1 MGEARTGAQ
10 PGSARFTQ
18 RRASGRCPRGQ
29 SAMVSRG
36 LPPGRIPQCCI
47 SCNPNPTRPRIPQ
60 HSNKTL
66 HKQQPFPFKRPAGGV
81 GRLPSPQIRTPEGF
95 LIHVAPNPSK
105 LPPNPHK
112 SPAEEVRPK
121 GGPERG
127 GLEPPVPAI
136 FWLLFVRTKS
146 NWTACGRR
154 AGRSAEGRMMA
165 PGAWGRAGP
174 TSGRAAP
181 RLTFSPPCSR
191 ADQTHPAPPP
201 SPARPGPSPHQP
213 PGDHPKTHLPR
224 GGAY

>member
-1 MGEARTGAQ
+1 
-10 PGSARFTQ
+10 
-18 RRASGRCPRGQ
+18 
-29 SAMVSRG
+29 MVPRG
-36 LPPGRIPQCCI
+36 LPPGRIPHAASPVTPI
-47 SCNPNPTRPRIPQ
+47 PHGPVFHSTPTKR
-60 HSNKTL
+60 STNSSL
-66 HKQQPFPFKRPAGGV
+66 SPFKRPAGGV
-81 GRLPSPQIRTPEGF
+81 LQVPSPQIRTPEGF

-146 NWTACGRR
+146 NWAACGRR

-165 PGAWGRAGP
+165 PGAWGRPGP
-174 TSGRAAP
+174 TSCRAAP
-181 RLTFSPPCSR
+181 QFTFSPPCSP